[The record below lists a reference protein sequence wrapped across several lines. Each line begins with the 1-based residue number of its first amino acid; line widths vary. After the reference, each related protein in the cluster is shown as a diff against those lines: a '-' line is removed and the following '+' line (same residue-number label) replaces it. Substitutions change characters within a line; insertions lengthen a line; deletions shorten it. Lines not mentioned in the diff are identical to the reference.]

1 VTRFLLVLVV
11 IALILRAIW
20 RLVVGIAEGAAS
32 TGCGRRAST
41 RDVQMVRDP
50 ICGTFVLQSRAL
62 TAQIGD
68 RVEYFCSEEC
78 RKKYER
84 N

>member
-1 VTRFLLVLVV
+1 MTRILLLLVTV
-11 IALILRAIW
+11 ALIVRAVW

-32 TGCGRRAST
+32 TGRTSGTVARG
-41 RDVQMVRDP
+41 VPMVRDP
-50 ICGTFVLQSRAL
+50 VCGTFVVQSRAL

-78 RKKYER
+78 RAKYDR
-84 N
+84 Q